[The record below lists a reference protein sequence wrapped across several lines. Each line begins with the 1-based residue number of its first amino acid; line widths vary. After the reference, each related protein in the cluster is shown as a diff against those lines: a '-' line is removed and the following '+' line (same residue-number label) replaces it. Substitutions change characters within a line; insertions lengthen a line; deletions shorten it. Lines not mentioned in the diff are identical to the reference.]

1 MIYET
6 VWQTYLEVGSVA
18 LQAGQMDIADHM
30 LDAAMELA
38 KSAEGNKGQT
48 AEMLCVL
55 ARTYSAHKRV
65 RRALAIFKEALSIFE
80 DVVGLEHPN
89 TLATLE
95 AIAQIYVVHGKVNKA
110 IPYYER
116 AARVDE
122 TKVCE
127 EFLAILVRMLTK
139 LAWIYQTQGKFA
151 QSAALYERAESIRT
165 HG

>member
-1 MIYET
+1 MVYET

-18 LQAGQMDIADHM
+18 LQAGQMELADRM
-30 LDAAMELA
+30 LEAAIELA
-38 KSAEGNKGQT
+38 KSQGSNKAQT
-48 AEMLCVL
+48 AEKLCVL

-80 DVVGLEHPN
+80 ELVGLEHAN

-95 AIAQIYVVHGKVNKA
+95 AIAQIYVAHGKLNKA

-122 TKVCE
+122 KNVRE
-127 EFLAILVRMLTK
+127 DGRGILVRMLTK
-139 LAWIYQTQGKFA
+139 LAWSYYTQGKFA
-151 QSAALYERAESIRT
+151 QSAQLYERAESMPLS
-165 HG
+165 G